1 MPLACFIVSTRPVP
15 PPIQLQAC
23 GVYLPFFPLLLLPQP
38 FSAISPHVAHPLIT
52 CPFPLSPA
60 MSLPAT
66 PLLTILCLLHHFSPS
81 EWGTKFTVRLFLN
94 GREGN
99 GKRCPTSVCGVLVSP
114 SSRWPGP
121 HTSPTCGCR

>member
-38 FSAISPHVAHPLIT
+38 FSAISPHVAHPPIA

-60 MSLPAT
+60 MSLPAP
-66 PLLTILCLLHHFSPS
+66 PLLTILRLLHHFSPS
-81 EWGTKFTVRLFLN
+81 EWGTKFTVRLFLTSSLTTIYVHT
-94 GREGN
+94 RHLDAST
-99 GKRCPTSVCGVLVSP
+99 KPTGLGLSRTTGV
-114 SSRWPGP
+114 R
-121 HTSPTCGCR
+121 R